1 MNTRIPSFR
10 PHPFRKLRSHVLGRV
25 GPVLAVCALLTVSG
39 DARGAGEP
47 CTDLLGIGDFDDGTN
62 GWVYSQVGGGI
73 DIYFVAAPNDRLGNP
88 ASKAA
93 LVFDQSTLASADY
106 PVDPL
111 LRKEGDCLAVTPGQ
125 SVRVGGWIRIP
136 TGQPRTGTA
145 QFVMAWFS
153 SPSCGSIL
161 DFVDTPVVSTPGDW
175 IAVDDTFEVPPG
187 AGGVSV
193 AMRSLKNEADGLF
206 NSYYDDLY
214 LCVPE
219 PGGTPL
225 GAAAVLAVAAL
236 AGRRRQR
243 SVARCP
249 THPSFRASASGY
261 RARRRWRPTRTT
273 C

>member
-1 MNTRIPSFR
+1 MNARIPSFR
-10 PHPFRKLRSHVLGRV
+10 PRPFRKLRTHVLGRV
-25 GPVLAVCALLTVSG
+25 GPVLAVCALLAVSG
-39 DARGAGEP
+39 GARGAGEP

-73 DIYFVAAPNDRLGNP
+73 DIYFVAAPDDRLGNP

-106 PVDPL
+106 PVEPL
-111 LRKEGDCLAVTPGQ
+111 LNKEGDCLAVTPGQ

-136 TGQPRTGTA
+136 TGQTRTGTA
-145 QFVMAWFS
+145 QFAMAWFP

-161 DFVDTPVVSTPGDW
+161 DFVDTPVISTPGDW

-193 AMRSLKNEADGLF
+193 AMRSLKNEAGGLF

-225 GAAAVLAVAAL
+225 GAAAALAVAAL

-243 SVARCP
+243 S
-249 THPSFRASASGY
+249 RAA
-261 RARRRWRPTRTT
+261 ATRTQALCST
-273 C
+273 GSSSA